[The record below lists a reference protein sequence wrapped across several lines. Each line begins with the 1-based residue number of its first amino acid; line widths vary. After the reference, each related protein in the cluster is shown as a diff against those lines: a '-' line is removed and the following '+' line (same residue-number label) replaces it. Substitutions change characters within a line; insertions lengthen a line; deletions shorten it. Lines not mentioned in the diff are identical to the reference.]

1 MGRITTDPIEKE
13 RILKLH
19 LEATKR
25 HYLKEQSSMEEAN
38 MKKAVQCFLNK
49 VGYKVKIDGMW
60 GDESKKA
67 LSQFQVKKRINDD
80 GFWGPETF
88 NSLTPQEKE
97 LYKKCKSEHGD
108 LFDKIISFV
117 GLD

>member
-13 RILKLH
+13 RILNLH

-25 HYLKEQSSMEEAN
+25 HYLKEQSSMEEVN

-49 VGYKVKIDGMW
+49 VGYKVKVDGMW
-60 GDESKKA
+60 GDESKKV
-67 LSQFQVKKRINDD
+67 LSQFQAKKGINDD

-88 NSLTPQEKE
+88 NSLNSKEKTI
-97 LYKKCKSEHGD
+97 YKDCKSEHGD
-108 LFDKIISFV
+108 LLDKIISFV

>member
-1 MGRITTDPIEKE
+1 MGIITTDENEKQ
-13 RILKLH
+13 RILNLH

-25 HYLKEQSSMEEAN
+25 HYLKEQTSMEEVN

-67 LSQFQVKKRINDD
+67 LSQFQAKKGITQD

-88 NSLTPQEKE
+88 DSLNSNEKKI
-97 LYKKCKSEHGD
+97 YKDCKSEHGD

>member
-13 RILKLH
+13 RILNLH

-25 HYLKEQSSMEEAN
+25 HYLKEQSSMEEVN

-49 VGYKVKIDGMW
+49 VGYKVKVDGMW
-60 GDESKKA
+60 GDESKKV
-67 LSQFQVKKRINDD
+67 LSQFQAKKGINDD

-88 NSLTPQEKE
+88 NSLNSNEKTI
-97 LYKKCKSEHGD
+97 YKDCKSEHGD
-108 LFDKIISFV
+108 LLDKIISFV

>member
-13 RILKLH
+13 RILNLH

-25 HYLKEQSSMEEAN
+25 HYLKEQSSMEEVN
-38 MKKAVQCFLNK
+38 MKKAVQFFLNK
-49 VGYKVKIDGMW
+49 VGYKVKVDGMW
-60 GDESKKA
+60 GDESKKV
-67 LSQFQVKKRINDD
+67 LSQFQAKKGINDD

-88 NSLTPQEKE
+88 NSLNSNEKTI
-97 LYKKCKSEHGD
+97 YKDCKSEHGD
-108 LFDKIISFV
+108 LLDKIISFV

>member
-13 RILKLH
+13 RILNLH

-25 HYLKEQSSMEEAN
+25 HYLKEQSSMEEVN

-60 GDESKKA
+60 GDESKKV
-67 LSQFQVKKRINDD
+67 LSQFQAKKGINDD

-88 NSLTPQEKE
+88 NSLNSNEKTI
-97 LYKKCKSEHGD
+97 YKDCKSEHGD
-108 LFDKIISFV
+108 LLDKIISFV

>member
-1 MGRITTDPIEKE
+1 MGIITTDENEKQ
-13 RILKLH
+13 RILNLH

-25 HYLKEQSSMEEAN
+25 HYLKEQNSIEEIN

-49 VGYKVKIDGMW
+49 VGYDVTVDGKW
-60 GDESKKA
+60 GDESRTT
-67 LSQFQVKKRINDD
+67 LSDFQRKKRINID
-80 GFWGPETF
+80 GYWGPETYE
-88 NSLTPQEKE
+88 SLTPQEKE
-97 LYKKCKSEHGD
+97 KYKKCKSEHGD

>member
-13 RILKLH
+13 RILNLH

-25 HYLKEQSSMEEAN
+25 HYLKEQSSMEEVN

-49 VGYKVKIDGMW
+49 VGYKVKVDGMW
-60 GDESKKA
+60 GDESKKV
-67 LSQFQVKKRINDD
+67 LSQFQAKKGINDD

-88 NSLTPQEKE
+88 NSLNSNEKTI
-97 LYKKCKSEHGD
+97 YKDCKSEHGD
-108 LFDKIISFV
+108 LLDKTISFV